1 MDYVI
6 VSAACCV
13 TVDELSFHGAFRG
26 ASAGCSAWRVF
37 LLETVPLEKTRCA
50 PQHSSSSRKCGEW
63 EVVEWVREEVE
74 SGEWDVELDVSG
86 GGEREWVVVDRVR
99 DGMECVK

>member
-1 MDYVI
+1 M
-6 VSAACCV
+6 
-13 TVDELSFHGAFRG
+13 
-26 ASAGCSAWRVF
+26 F

-50 PQHSSSSRKCGEW
+50 PQHSSSGSSRECGEW
-63 EVVEWVREEVE
+63 EVVERVREEVE